1 MALIALLGVGFLLA
15 PASALG
21 KKWVFSSAFGTAG
34 SGDGQLSLRSPTF
47 EPTLAGSG
55 LAVSEASHDIYV
67 ADTGNH
73 RIDQFSAAGT
83 FIRAFGADVG
93 GAGIDVC
100 SSGCVAGTSA
110 SAPGAFEDPT
120 FVAVDNSG
128 GLSNGNVYVADTG
141 ADIVSKFEADGTL
154 ISSWGAGGQL
164 AGNGSEAF
172 AEIVGIAVDASGGLS
187 VMWAVN
193 NPGHL
198 SKFDQAGVLLGE
210 VETPRGS
217 VPVGL
222 AVDPAGNFFK
232 ANGTR
237 TIEKFESSGTDLGQV
252 TLSSLADNL
261 ATGLGVD
268 PSNGEF
274 FSDNGKSVENY
285 AFDPA
290 GKVVGS
296 ECALVPDTGTG
307 CPPTSTFGS
316 GKLSAGAGLAVDG
329 ISHTVYVAD
338 VGAAQIAVFEPVAL
352 PEALNAPADPVGATS
367 ATLHG
372 TVNPGGLPLTE
383 CFFEWGETQS
393 YGEIAPCV
401 DPDAAAVGEGNAPVP
416 VHADIADLQAGTTYH
431 FHLVATNANGR
442 SDEEGKEDET
452 LRTLGP
458 AVSGESVSQVTA
470 TTAKISATIDPNGEA
485 TGFFVEYLDEA
496 AYLANPESERF
507 AGALRAPASD
517 RQVPAAVSAH
527 GDLLDGSAS
536 VTNVAVSAGAF
547 QAGQAIS
554 GPDIPPET
562 TILAVPSPTELTLSK
577 PADLTTE
584 TVKFTALTATGPQP
598 VTQLLSGLAPQSTY
612 YFRIV
617 ATNGAGA
624 AARPAVSFTTFALPG
639 ALLPDGR
646 AYELISPAR
655 KTGEVFAPEPES
667 FLGSC
672 EECLPGENTPVM
684 PMQSTPD
691 GRSVLYEGQPF
702 AGGLASGPN
711 EYVSARGTGGWDT
724 QSLSSPTTTGQY
736 QAFSADLARGV
747 LFQVSPPLTPQA
759 PTREGK
765 GFANLYLRTGDG
777 SLQALIGSEP
787 PHRDPGYQ
795 AVGGNQ
801 FRLTYAT
808 ANAGT
813 GAAAP
818 FTHLAF
824 EANDALTAAVPAIA
838 PAAPNVDAGEG
849 CSLAGANC
857 NLYEWAGGQLRLV
870 NVLPGNAAA
879 AAGAVIG
886 SGRLLAEAPEAEAA
900 NADHAISEDG
910 SRIFWSSEESGQ
922 VYVRIDANRTLEVP
936 GPGSCKESVPQEQR
950 ACFLSASADGSR
962 VLLSDGQAYELNEA
976 GSAYEAS
983 VDLSE
988 GEGGFEGIL
997 GASEDLSHVYFV
1009 DTEVLGEGEEN
1020 DNGEE
1025 AEEDAFNLYARSGS
1039 ETTFIGALLDDT
1051 VGLKRRYGAWKAA
1064 PSDRL
1069 AQVSPDG
1076 AHLAFMS
1083 TARLTSYDN
1092 ASEWEVFEYSAASGT
1107 LSCASCNP
1115 SGQRPLGPSNL
1126 SLLRPGPESPPFR
1139 QPANLSPAGDGRLFF
1154 ESRDALSPQDTNG
1167 VRDVYEWE
1175 PEGVGSCERAG
1186 GCVSLISSGR
1196 SANDSMFLDSTPS
1209 GDDAF
1214 FITRE
1219 QLLPADK
1226 DEQLDLYD
1234 ARVGGGFPE
1243 STAAPC
1249 GGEACKAPLL
1259 APPFQP
1265 SPASAAF
1272 SGPGNPKPKPHK
1284 KKKQKKHKKK
1294 QKQHSRA
1301 AKHARGSL
1309 R

>member
-1 MALIALLGVGFLLA
+1 MLLGILCGLALLLVPAGASGAGFKFKETFGSAAQPSFLKPVALARDPDSGDLLVVDVEA
-15 PASALG
+15 KTISRFNADGTPDDFAALG
-21 KKWVFSSAFGTAG
+21 TNVI
-34 SGDGQLSLRSPTF
+34 DG
-47 EPTLAGSG
+47 EG
-55 LAVSEASHDIYV
+55 
-67 ADTGNH
+67 
-73 RIDQFSAAGT
+73 
-83 FIRAFGADVG
+83 GADETPEAGLDFG
-93 GAGIDVC
+93 GGNPREVQLAI
-100 SSGCVAGTSA
+100 
-110 SAPGAFEDPT
+110 
-120 FVAVDNSG
+120 DNSG
-128 GLSNGNVYVADTG
+128 GPTDGDIYVTQPRENLL
-141 ADIVSKFEADGTL
+141 EAREDLIDVFATDGSYLRQITA
-154 ISSWGAGGQL
+154 SSE
-164 AGNGSEAF
+164 GSFGFTA
-172 AEIVGIAVDASGGLS
+172 
-187 VMWAVN
+187 
-193 NPGHL
+193 
-198 SKFDQAGVLLGE
+198 
-210 VETPRGS
+210 
-217 VPVGL
+217 GL
-222 AVDPAGNFFK
+222 AVDPAGAVYVSEF
-232 ANGTR
+232 NGTEGR
-237 TIEKFESSGTDLGQV
+237 IHKFLGGV
-252 TLSSLADNL
+252 NTANFPRPGFGLLA
-261 ATGLGVD
+261 
-268 PSNGEF
+268 
-274 FSDNGKSVENY
+274 
-285 AFDPA
+285 
-290 GKVVGS
+290 
-296 ECALVPDTGTG
+296 
-307 CPPTSTFGS
+307 
-316 GKLSAGAGLAVDG
+316 AGAGPTDGFLFADSYGAEPVKLDSASGAQQYVVSPEESVSLAVNPANGHLFNATPSQIKEYDASGPTEAKLLASFTPGGSIRG
-329 ISHTVYVAD
+329 IAVDPLSGNLYVSRAND
-338 VGAAQIAVFEPVAL
+338 ATIAVFEPVAL

-655 KTGEVFAPEPES
+655 KTGEVIPPEPGS
-667 FLGSC
+667 NLGGSC
-672 EECLPGENTPVM
+672 EECLPGINTPIM
-684 PMQSTPD
+684 PMQSTAD

-1025 AEEDAFNLYARSGS
+1025 AEAGAFNLYARIGAT
-1039 ETTFIGALLDDT
+1039 TTFIGALLDET
-1051 VGLKRRYGAWKAA
+1051 YGFKNSLGAWKAA

-1076 AHLAFMS
+1076 AHLALMTS
-1083 TARLTSYDN
+1083 ARLSGYDN
-1092 ASEWEVFEYSAASGT
+1092 ERSGGGACNPTQDCSEVFEYSAASGT

-1115 SGQRPLGPSNL
+1115 NGQRPLGPSNL
-1126 SLLRPGPESPPFR
+1126 SLLLPGPNSPPFR

-1167 VRDVYEWE
+1167 VQDVYEWE